1 MSCPK
6 PSVRSPKAFSYDRPR
21 GVAFCGSSCS
31 CRWPQRSRKRQ
42 LMPIR
47 IEQMEIPFAPGS
59 ILRLFRLESQ
69 LVEASPERVHIRHM
83 EDEPTPAVNR
93 LTLLQIEDGRVRV
106 FRTQGREPRSSSAV
120 EHLHAEH
127 IPIELHGG
135 LHVRDSKRDRRN
147 PLNFHRHAGSL
158 LPPER
163 AALAS
168 LIFA

>member
-6 PSVRSPKAFSYDRPR
+6 PSVRSPKAFSCARLGERLTTVLYAHAPGRNGRANDNSCPS
-21 GVAFCGSSCS
+21 GSSM
-31 CRWPQRSRKRQ
+31 WKYRSPPR
-42 LMPIR
+42 
-47 IEQMEIPFAPGS
+47 S
-59 ILRLFRLESQ
+59 ILRLFGLESQ

-83 EDEPTPAVNR
+83 EDKPTPAVDP

-106 FRTQGREPRSSSAV
+106 FRTQGRETRSSSAV
-120 EHLHAEH
+120 EHLHAED

-163 AALAS
+163 AALAR

>member
-1 MSCPK
+1 
-6 PSVRSPKAFSYDRPR
+6 
-21 GVAFCGSSCS
+21 
-31 CRWPQRSRKRQ
+31 
-42 LMPIR
+42 MPIR
-47 IEQMEIPFAPGS
+47 IEQMEIPFAPRS
-59 ILRLFRLESQ
+59 ILRLFGLESQ

-83 EDEPTPAVNR
+83 EDKPTPAVDP
-93 LTLLQIEDGRVRV
+93 LTLLQVEDGRVRV
-106 FRTQGREPRSSSAV
+106 FRTQGREPRNSSAV

-163 AALAS
+163 AALAR

>member
-1 MSCPK
+1 
-6 PSVRSPKAFSYDRPR
+6 
-21 GVAFCGSSCS
+21 
-31 CRWPQRSRKRQ
+31 
-42 LMPIR
+42 MPIR
-47 IEQMEIPFAPGS
+47 VEHVEIPLIPRS
-59 ILRLFRLESQ
+59 ISRSFSLESQ
-69 LVEASPERVHIRHM
+69 SFEASPERIHIRDM
-83 EDEPTPAVNR
+83 KDEPTPAR
-93 LTLLQIEDGRVRV
+93 RGLALLQIEDGRVRV
-106 FRTQGREPRSSSAV
+106 FRTQGREPRNSSAV

-163 AALAS
+163 AALAR